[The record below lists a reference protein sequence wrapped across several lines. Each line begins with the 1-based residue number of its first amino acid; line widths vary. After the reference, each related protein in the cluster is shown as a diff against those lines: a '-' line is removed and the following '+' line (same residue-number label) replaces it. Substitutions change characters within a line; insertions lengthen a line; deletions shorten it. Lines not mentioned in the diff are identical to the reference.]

1 MLVLKD
7 LENRVYR
14 GKECVAFSYSILN
27 EKKERQFVA
36 RFETGKGQN
45 EWNMQIVLER
55 TRDADSQVY
64 NFGYVMPRPGLPLT
78 LIAATGLRY
87 FQLYIKEE
95 LNTKT
100 QYDFILSDILK
111 GM

>member
-1 MLVLKD
+1 MLTLKD
-7 LENRVYR
+7 LENRVYN
-14 GKECVAFSYSILN
+14 GKNCVAFSYSVLN

-36 RFETGKGQN
+36 RFETGKERN
-45 EWNMQIVLER
+45 EWNMQIVLGR

-64 NFGYVMPRPGLPLT
+64 SFGYLMPMPGLPLT

-87 FQLYIKEE
+87 FQLHLKEE

-100 QYDFILSDILK
+100 QYDFMLSDILK